1 PWRLMA
7 PAQNRSDSAR
17 VVFPAPPCPTSATL
31 RIWAGG
37 KLFTGV
43 ASFSLVP
50 DWGGHRTGGVS
61 WLLVG
66 PCSVESTNPHTR
78 STSVRRAL
86 PLRRRTGSRTRGF
99 RPSPPRRQRRPR
111 HRHRPR
117 RLD

>member
-1 PWRLMA
+1 MLILWPSYSNGASDSEREIARLISSGSKSVVVVPSSTRPWRLMA

-66 PCSVESTNPHTR
+66 PCSVE
-78 STSVRRAL
+78 
-86 PLRRRTGSRTRGF
+86 
-99 RPSPPRRQRRPR
+99 
-111 HRHRPR
+111 
-117 RLD
+117 